1 MKKLF
6 TIVMVCAL
14 LSSCGSDEKK
24 VEGNVGN
31 IKGDWLIEEAMGK
44 STSGGEKEAFISF
57 GEDGKFNGNTTVN
70 SGTGEQRLSA
80 PQMSAPERK
89 HRQPEC
95 PEEIA
100 EKVSRLSGIPSLWK
114 APAHPFAENSE
125 WDSPEQR

>member
-44 STSGGEKEAFISF
+44 STSGGEKEAFIIF
-57 GEDGKFNGNTTVN
+57 W
-70 SGTGEQRLSA
+70 R
-80 PQMSAPERK
+80 
-89 HRQPEC
+89 
-95 PEEIA
+95 I
-100 EKVSRLSGIPSLWK
+100 
-114 APAHPFAENSE
+114 
-125 WDSPEQR
+125 